1 MEGDMQE
8 FLSQE
13 NWAVVGVSSDPEK
26 YGNKVYFKLKKAGYN
41 VFAINPKLDQ
51 ISGDLCYSNLSA
63 LPLVPD
69 AISVVVPPKVT
80 EEIIDDCAK
89 LGIQRV
95 WMQPGSES
103 EKAIQKS
110 HKYDL
115 KLVHNQ
121 CVLIQARDKSK

>member
-1 MEGDMQE
+1 MQGDMQE

-13 NWAVVGVSSDPEK
+13 NWAVVGVSSNPEK

-41 VFAINPKLDQ
+41 VYAINPKLDQ
-51 ISGDLCYSNLSA
+51 INSDPCYPSLSA

-80 EEIIDDCAK
+80 EVLIDECAK

-95 WMQPGSES
+95 WMQPGSEN
-103 EKAIQKS
+103 EVAIQKC
-110 HKYDL
+110 HEYDL
-115 KLVHNQ
+115 KLVYNQ
-121 CVLIQARDKSK
+121 CVLIRARDKPK